1 MSKKRNEN
9 ERTEEN
15 TVRKVFLSMTM
26 TFDGFFCGP
35 NGELDWMSQV
45 PDQELND
52 DIVAFFQ
59 GINQGFIGYPTASGM
74 IPYWLSVA
82 QNPTASKEERA
93 IAQAV
98 NTLHPFILSNREE
111 KLEWENTELLVV
123 KSDDD
128 LVEVVKKIKQQSGKD
143 LGVPG
148 GIRTAQ
154 TFVRLGLIDEY
165 VLMVHP
171 VTIGKGQ
178 SVFTNRFNLHL
189 VSTKTYKSGVMRVHY
204 QPVLSD

>member
-1 MSKKRNEN
+1 M
-9 ERTEEN
+9 
-15 TVRKVFLSMTM
+15 RKVFLTMTM

-35 NGELDWMSQV
+35 NGELDWMSQT

-52 DIVAFFQ
+52 DLVGFFQ
-59 GINQGFIGYPTASGM
+59 GVDQGFIGYPTASGM
-74 IPYWLSVA
+74 LPYWLSVA
-82 QNPTASKEERA
+82 QNSSASKEERA

-98 NTLHPFILSNREE
+98 NALHPFIISNREE
-111 KLEWENTELLVV
+111 KLAWENTELLVV

-128 LVEVVKKIKQQSGKD
+128 LVEAVQKIKQQPGKD

-171 VTIGKGQ
+171 VAIGKGQ
-178 SVFTNRFNLHL
+178 SVFTSRVNLEL
-189 VSTKTYKSGVMRVHY
+189 VSAKTYKSGVMRACY
-204 QPVLSD
+204 RPR

>member
-1 MSKKRNEN
+1 MHTN
-9 ERTEEN
+9 TEE
-15 TVRKVFLSMTM
+15 TMRKVFLNMTM
-26 TFDGFFCGP
+26 TLDGFFCGP
-35 NGELDWMSQV
+35 NGELDWMSQT

-59 GINQGFIGYPTASGM
+59 GVDQGFIGYPTASGM
-74 IPYWLSVA
+74 IPYWLGVA
-82 QNPTASKEERA
+82 QNPAASNEERA

-98 NTLHPFILSNREE
+98 NTLHPFILSNRDE
-111 KLEWENTELLVV
+111 KLAWENTELLVV
-123 KSDDD
+123 NNDDD
-128 LVEVVKKIKQQSGKD
+128 LVEAVQKIKQRSGKD

-171 VTIGKGQ
+171 VAIGNGQ
-178 SVFTNRFNLHL
+178 RVFTDRVNLEL
-189 VSTKTYKSGVMRVHY
+189 VSAKTYKSSVVRVCY
-204 QPVLSD
+204 RPNSRS

>member
-1 MSKKRNEN
+1 MG
-9 ERTEEN
+9 
-15 TVRKVFLSMTM
+15 KVFLNMTM
-26 TFDGFFCGP
+26 TLDGFFCGP
-35 NGELDWMSQV
+35 NGELDWMSPT

-59 GINQGFIGYPTASGM
+59 GVDQGFIGYPTASGM
-74 IPYWLSVA
+74 IPYWLGVA
-82 QNPTASKEERA
+82 QNPAASSEERT

-111 KLEWENTELLVV
+111 KLAWENTELLVV

-128 LVEVVKKIKQQSGKD
+128 LAEAVQKIKQQSSKD

-171 VTIGKGQ
+171 VAIGKGQ
-178 SVFTNRFNLHL
+178 SVFTKRVNLEL
-189 VSTKTYKSGVMRVHY
+189 VSVKTYQSGVMRVHY
-204 QPVLSD
+204 RPR

>member
-1 MSKKRNEN
+1 MR
-9 ERTEEN
+9 RA
-15 TVRKVFLSMTM
+15 FPSMMM
-26 TFDGFFCGP
+26 TLDGLCCGP
-35 NGELDWMSQV
+35 KGELDWMSKT

-59 GINQGFIGYPTASGM
+59 GVDQGFIGYPTASEM
-74 IPYWLSVA
+74 IPYWLNVA
-82 QNPTASKEERA
+82 QNPSASKEERA

-111 KLEWENTELLVV
+111 QLAWENTELLVV
-123 KSDDD
+123 KNDDD
-128 LVEVVKKIKQQSGKD
+128 LVGAVQKIKQQHGKD

-171 VTIGKGQ
+171 VAIGKGQ
-178 SVFTNRFNLHL
+178 SVFTSRVNLEL
-189 VSTKTYKSGVMRVHY
+189 VSVKTYKSGVMRVHY
-204 QPVLSD
+204 RPSSHS

>member
-1 MSKKRNEN
+1 M
-9 ERTEEN
+9 
-15 TVRKVFLSMTM
+15 RKVFLNMTM

-59 GINQGFIGYPTASGM
+59 GVDQGFIGYPTASGM

-128 LVEVVKKIKQQSGKD
+128 LVEAVEKIKQQPGKD

-171 VTIGKGQ
+171 VAIGKGQ
-178 SVFTNRFNLHL
+178 SVFTNRVNLEL
-189 VSTKTYKSGVMRVHY
+189 VSTKTYKSGVMRICY
-204 QPVLSD
+204 RPR

>member
-1 MSKKRNEN
+1 M
-9 ERTEEN
+9 N
-15 TVRKVFLSMTM
+15 TQGKETIRKVFLYMTM
-26 TFDGFFCGP
+26 TFDGFFAGP
-35 NGELDWMSQV
+35 HGELDWMVQT

-59 GINQGFIGYPTASGM
+59 DIDRGFIGYPTASEM
-74 IPYWLSVA
+74 IPYWLNVA
-82 QNPTASKEERA
+82 NNPSASKAERA

-98 NTLHPFILSNREE
+98 NTLHPLILSHQEE
-111 KLEWENTELLVV
+111 QLAWENTELLVV
-123 KSDDD
+123 KSDQD
-128 LVEVVKKIKQQSGKD
+128 LVEAVNKMKQQPGKD

-171 VTIGKGQ
+171 VAIGNGQ
-178 SVFTNRFNLHL
+178 RVFTDRVNLEL
-189 VSTKTYKSGVMRVHY
+189 VSAKTYPSGVMRICY
-204 QPVLSD
+204 RPNSRS

>member
-1 MSKKRNEN
+1 M
-9 ERTEEN
+9 
-15 TVRKVFLSMTM
+15 RKVFLNMTM
-26 TFDGFFCGP
+26 TSDGFFAGP
-35 NGELDWMSQV
+35 HGELDWMSQT

-59 GINQGFIGYPTASGM
+59 DIDRGFIGYPTASGM
-74 IPYWLSVA
+74 IPYWLNVVK
-82 QNPTASKEERA
+82 NPSASKGELA

-98 NTLHPFILSNREE
+98 NTLHPFIISRKEE

-123 KSDDD
+123 KSDND
-128 LVEVVKKIKQQSGKD
+128 LVEAVKKIKLQSGKD

-154 TFVRLGLIDEY
+154 AFARLGLIDEY

-171 VTIGKGQ
+171 VAIGNGQ
-178 SVFTNRFNLHL
+178 RVFTDRTNLEL
-189 VSTKTYKSGVMRVHY
+189 ISAKTYTSGVMRVCY
-204 QPVLSD
+204 RPSSRS

>member
-9 ERTEEN
+9 ERKEEN
-15 TVRKVFLSMTM
+15 TVRKVFLNMTM

-35 NGELDWMSQV
+35 NGELDWMSQA

-52 DIVAFFQ
+52 DIVTFFQ
-59 GINQGFIGYPTASGM
+59 GVDQGFIGYPTASGM

-82 QNPTASKEERA
+82 QNPAASKEERA

-123 KSDDD
+123 KSDDE
-128 LVEVVKKIKQQSGKD
+128 LVEAVNKIKQQSGKD

-171 VTIGKGQ
+171 AAIGKGQ
-178 SVFTNRFNLHL
+178 SVFTNRVNLEF
-189 VSTKTYKSGVMRVHY
+189 VSVKTYKSGVMRVHY
-204 QPVLSD
+204 RPR

>member
-1 MSKKRNEN
+1 MNN
-9 ERTEEN
+9 NVQDTM
-15 TVRKVFLSMTM
+15 RKVFLYMTM
-26 TFDGFFCGP
+26 TFDGFFAGP
-35 NGELDWMSQV
+35 QGELDWMSQT

-52 DIVAFFQ
+52 DMVALFK
-59 GINQGFIGYPTASGM
+59 GIDRGFIGYPTASGM
-74 IPYWLSVA
+74 IPYWLNVA
-82 QNPTASKEERA
+82 KNPSASKAERA

-98 NTLHPFILSNREE
+98 NTLHPLIISRQEE

-123 KSDDD
+123 KSDHD
-128 LVEVVKKIKQQSGKD
+128 LVEAVKKIKQQPGKD

-171 VTIGKGQ
+171 VAIGNGKRI
-178 SVFTNRFNLHL
+178 FTNRVSLEL
-189 VSTKTYKSGVMRVHY
+189 VSAKTYKSGVMRVCY
-204 QPVLSD
+204 RPR

>member
-1 MSKKRNEN
+1 M
-9 ERTEEN
+9 
-15 TVRKVFLSMTM
+15 RKVFLNMTM
-26 TFDGFFCGP
+26 TLDGFFCGP
-35 NGELDWMSQV
+35 NGELDWMSQT

-52 DIVAFFQ
+52 DLVAFFQ
-59 GINQGFIGYPTASGM
+59 GVDQGFIGYPTASGM
-74 IPYWLSVA
+74 IPYWLGVA
-82 QNPTASKEERA
+82 QNPAASKEASA

-98 NTLHPFILSNREE
+98 NTLHAFILSNREE
-111 KLEWENTELLVV
+111 KLTWGNTELLVV

-128 LVEVVKKIKQQSGKD
+128 LVEAVQKIKQQAGRD

-171 VTIGKGQ
+171 VAIGKGQ
-178 SVFTNRFNLHL
+178 SVFTKRVNLEL
-189 VSTKTYKSGVMRVHY
+189 VSVKTYKSGVMRVHSR
-204 QPVLSD
+204 PSSRS

>member
-1 MSKKRNEN
+1 M
-9 ERTEEN
+9 RTG
-15 TVRKVFLSMTM
+15 TKYGGDYAKSVS
-26 TFDGFFCGP
+26 
-35 NGELDWMSQV
+35 SH
-45 PDQELND
+45 ELND

-59 GINQGFIGYPTASGM
+59 GVDQGFIGYPTASGM
-74 IPYWLSVA
+74 IPYWLGVA
-82 QNPTASKEERA
+82 QNPAASKEERA

-111 KLEWENTELLVV
+111 KLAWENTELLVV

-128 LVEVVKKIKQQSGKD
+128 LVEAVQKIKQQSGKD

-171 VTIGKGQ
+171 VAIGKGQ
-178 SVFTNRFNLHL
+178 TVFTKRVNLEL
-189 VSTKTYKSGVMRVHY
+189 VSVKTYKSGVMRVHY
-204 QPVLSD
+204 RPR